1 MATDKKAQ
9 PIHEENK
16 QAHEVELTTA
26 SGQMRIIAENLREIA
41 ANFGALERELA
52 NMNALDYIQF
62 NVDIKET
69 LKALKYL
76 SRALSDYEYV
86 FAMPEE
92 EAAE

>member
-16 QAHEVELTTA
+16 QAQEVELTTA

-41 ANFGALERELA
+41 SNFGPLERELA
-52 NMNALDYIQF
+52 NMSALDYIQF